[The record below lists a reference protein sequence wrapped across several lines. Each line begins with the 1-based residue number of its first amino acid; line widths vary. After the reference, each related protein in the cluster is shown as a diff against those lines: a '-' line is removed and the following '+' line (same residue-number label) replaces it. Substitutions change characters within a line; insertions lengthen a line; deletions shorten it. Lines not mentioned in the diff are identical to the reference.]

1 MTSTEPWSLYT
12 LTLPSPP
19 TLTTTRFGMF
29 TAGGKFRLEALG
41 LETPLGKTV
50 RKLPAEGATAVT
62 LRTTAVTPAA
72 GPRLVPITCTAPV
85 AVCRGRPAG
94 PPGRVG
100 ARRVGVGR
108 TAVWRR

>member
-29 TAGGKFRLEALG
+29 TPGGKFRLEALG

-62 LRTTAVTPAA
+62 LRTTAVTPLA
-72 GPRLVPITCTAPV
+72 GTGLVPTTFTERVAPWPS
-85 AVCRGRPAG
+85 RPAG
-94 PPGRVG
+94 PPVPFRVS
-100 ARRVGVGR
+100 RMRVGV
-108 TAVWRR
+108 TAL